1 MKRIFSVVGKV
12 LLSLLVVVCM
22 FISYLVGSVG
32 NKMGKAVEKDK
43 SQGFDLEM
51 PLEVQRRR
59 VTVDEV
65 EAQLF
70 EISELSTYYGEY
82 TFDYGKEEKRYWLEV
97 LPILGTTNYIELK
110 GRGIVKVG
118 FDMNE
123 IVVKVDDDTIY
134 IALPEAKLHD
144 NYIVWDSLNCT
155 EHNSILNP
163 INFAQYQELINEIEQ
178 KGLDDVVERGIYK
191 SAKENFKTIIEAFL
205 ADFEGYEIV
214 YM

>member
-191 SAKENFKTIIEAFL
+191 SANENFKTIIEAFL